1 MCTKR
6 NTYIYVWASTIVN
19 VRHVES
25 ACLFSVYLLPV
36 GTYMVC
42 KCVRSYLWVW
52 NIHSFIYLRR
62 SCVSS
67 VHHGWQIDFAK
78 HCMQWPFI
86 IEKICR
92 QFLCIKCQSVRLI
105 KRPVVLTQAH
115 VDLRMNWLCQNSTI
129 RQWSRRYDAHVWLLR
144 IAFILWVTKY
154 LLRIVLLGETSFN
167 CIFVV
172 HSIPWLNEP
181 IFSSS
186 HRPCS
191 VSLFVP
197 LKLLLFAQL
206 VN

>member
-115 VDLRMNWLCQNSTI
+115 VDLRMNWLWRSFTKQPHEPEFHDTSVEQKIWCPC
-129 RQWSRRYDAHVWLLR
+129 
-144 IAFILWVTKY
+144 VTLTDSVYSLSNKIFATNCFAWRNEFQ
-154 LLRIVLLGETSFN
+154 LHFCSSFN
-167 CIFVV
+167 TVIKWTNF
-172 HSIPWLNEP
+172 L
-181 IFSSS
+181 
-186 HRPCS
+186 
-191 VSLFVP
+191 
-197 LKLLLFAQL
+197 
-206 VN
+206 